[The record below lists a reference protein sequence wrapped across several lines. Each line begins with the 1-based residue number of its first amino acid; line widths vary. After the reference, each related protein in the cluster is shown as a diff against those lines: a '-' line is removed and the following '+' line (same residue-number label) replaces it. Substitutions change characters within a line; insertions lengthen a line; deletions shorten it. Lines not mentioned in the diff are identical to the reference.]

1 MHNYTSKEPDFQYFF
16 LPLGHSASFFNN
28 RVHVL
33 LVKRCVVTMVTLN
46 KVSWSNFKDNQTF
59 IKLCHATICYVYQI
73 FVGFC
78 AEYNFGGNL
87 IQQNFRTNCSK
98 FIQNPCPSSYP
109 STDAYKCKFVQFFF
123 FNCNV
128 VEQHY
133 QQLQLV
139 LLILITFTKI
149 RVSPGVEQ
157 QVTTILSPLAVDKMI
172 NGTCTTMRN
181 AGLSIS
187 LIVV

>member
-1 MHNYTSKEPDFQYFF
+1 MHNYTSKESDFQYFF

-28 RVHVL
+28 RVHVI
-33 LVKRCVVTMVTLN
+33 LVKGCAATMVTLK
-46 KVSWSNFKDNQTF
+46 KVSWSNFKVNQTF

-98 FIQNPCPSSYP
+98 FTQNPCPSSYP

-123 FNCNV
+123 SIAMWQNNIISNCN
-128 VEQHY
+128 QFY
-133 QQLQLV
+133 S
-139 LLILITFTKI
+139 F
-149 RVSPGVEQ
+149 S
-157 QVTTILSPLAVDKMI
+157 
-172 NGTCTTMRN
+172 
-181 AGLSIS
+181 
-187 LIVV
+187 